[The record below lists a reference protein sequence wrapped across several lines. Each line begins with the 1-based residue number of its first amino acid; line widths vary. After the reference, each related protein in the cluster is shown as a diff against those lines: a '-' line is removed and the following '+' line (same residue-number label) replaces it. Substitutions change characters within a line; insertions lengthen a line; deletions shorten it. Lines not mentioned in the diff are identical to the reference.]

1 MNYKGDIFYLN
12 EVLRGNT
19 SAYTFIVDR
28 YQDKVFNLAM
38 RICGNREEAEEISQD
53 AFLKAFRALPNF
65 RFESG
70 YATWLYKIVYNTSI
84 SYLRSGRK
92 EKVSLEDLPAE
103 KVVSAGYRETEEVA
117 EMEHRKLMVNYA
129 LQKLGDEEKAII
141 TLYYYEDMS
150 VEEISEITSLTRDN
164 VKIRLFRSRKKM
176 LETIRNIE
184 TLIDINHG

>member
-1 MNYKGDIFYLN
+1 
-12 EVLRGNT
+12 
-19 SAYTFIVDR
+19 
-28 YQDKVFNLAM
+28 
-38 RICGNREEAEEISQD
+38 
-53 AFLKAFRALPNF
+53 
-65 RFESG
+65 
-70 YATWLYKIVYNTSI
+70 
-84 SYLRSGRK
+84 
-92 EKVSLEDLPAE
+92 
-103 KVVSAGYRETEEVA
+103 
-117 EMEHRKLMVNYA
+117 MEHRKLMVNYA